1 MSKESGPFPVSKEPI
16 QELIPHRG
24 VLQSGSVQPEGIRN
38 ATVLHVAA
46 RARHGNTELLWSL
59 PGGTPHTFF
68 TVILKQRGNWGLMR

>member
-38 ATVLHVAA
+38 ATVLRVKAGKTREH
-46 RARHGNTELLWSL
+46 RASVEFAGWHSAYLLYRW
-59 PGGTPHTFF
+59 HE
-68 TVILKQRGNWGLMR
+68 K